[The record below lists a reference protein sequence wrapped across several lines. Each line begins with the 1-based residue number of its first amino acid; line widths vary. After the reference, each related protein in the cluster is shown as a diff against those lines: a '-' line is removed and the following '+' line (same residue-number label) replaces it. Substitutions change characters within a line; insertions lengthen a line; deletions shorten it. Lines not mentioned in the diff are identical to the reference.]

1 MVRAISLILLF
12 TSLTSSFL
20 FVFVFFL
27 DGDASLIFSK
37 GNSIQRMSLPPRPNN
52 IGVIYQKAGAVHV
65 GVDYDCVD
73 QTVYWTEVTKGV
85 IVRAKYDGSDM
96 EVVVNSGKI
105 TSPEGERKQAD
116 GFFVGLVYSLVI
128 IKLLTEAKRQ
138 ITIGPAFFKNR
149 AE

>member
-1 MVRAISLILLF
+1 MLDPNSGALTIRPSRLPQRDGPCNVIYLVVYYVELF
-12 TSLTSSFL
+12 L
-20 FVFVFFL
+20 L

-96 EVVVNSGKI
+96 EVVINSGEI
-105 TSPEGERKQAD
+105 TSPEGERKQAY
-116 GFFVGLVYSLVI
+116 GFFTGSIYSLII
-128 IKLLTEAKRQ
+128 IKLK
-138 ITIGPAFFKNR
+138 G
-149 AE
+149 